1 MPSPAYG
8 QFSSASVEGFIP
20 VTPSIVPVTAGPISP
35 IVDPKSPEYIKG
47 QIEASL
53 GSARLTTA
61 FVGNIADGITDELL
75 GNMFSACG
83 EVKKWKRVLDVA
95 GTPKTF
101 GFLEFA
107 SAEGLLRL
115 LRLLPNILLM
125 GKNLNIKVDDQT
137 KEYLGKFENAVQG
150 YEATHK
156 DSPNLSSTLE
166 DDLKALEEINLYLKQ
181 KNLTSGMQF
190 IEDKVRELT
199 SGPSKEPQAPIAMEM
214 PVQPASYRQPKESEQ
229 RASLTGWETS
239 GYREREKRWEKR
251 EEEMER
257 NRQQQQTRE
266 NERAERDKREKE
278 RLLQSLQTF
287 DDSAYFLLTL
297 EHLSVKERSIERK
310 LASLN
315 VSQFYMERS
324 HWRERRRRE
333 LQKQLEFDAREAQ
346 REVEREVPSS
356 RVNKVLGSASG
367 EALGK
372 RQQFSDGS
380 QFGSKRQ
387 RIPLVTIEYD
397 YAELISAGY
406 DPESAKE
413 KLLELKKEKIKK
425 LVERI
430 PVDRDALFQWDLDWD
445 LVDINKALAWIDR
458 NLDNV
463 PGIRDKQTLASWL
476 ERKLLNQS
484 SPLETVRSLELPQE
498 EAELFVMRLWRYL
511 VYESEARAYNLN

>member
-1 MPSPAYG
+1 MPPPAVAPPVL
-8 QFSSASVEGFIP
+8 SS
-20 VTPSIVPVTAGPISP
+20 TL
-35 IVDPKSPEYIKG
+35 DPKSPEYIKG

-125 GKNLNIKVDDQT
+125 GKTLNIKVDEQT
-137 KEYLGKFENAVQG
+137 KEYLGKFEQAVQT

-156 DSPNLSSTLE
+156 DSPNLSMTLE
-166 DDLKALEEINLYLKQ
+166 DDLKALEEINLLLKQ
-181 KNLTSGMQF
+181 RNLTSGMQF

-199 SGPSKEPQAPIAMEM
+199 SGPKEKEQIVVEMPAPQAPTK
-214 PVQPASYRQPKESEQ
+214 QTKEREQ

-257 NRQQQQTRE
+257 IRHEQELRE
-266 NERAERDKREKE
+266 NERIERDKKEKE
-278 RLLQSLQTF
+278 RILENLRTF
-287 DDSAYFLLTL
+287 DDSAYFLLAL
-297 EHLSVKERSIERK
+297 EHLSVKDRSIERK

-324 HWRERRRRE
+324 LWRERRRRE
-333 LQKQLEFDAREAQ
+333 LQKQLEYDGREAQ
-346 REVEREVPSS
+346 REAEREDATS
-356 RVNKVLGSASG
+356 RVDRVLGSASG
-367 EALGK
+367 ETLGK
-372 RQQFSDGS
+372 RSQFPDVPR
-380 QFGSKRQ
+380 FGSKRQ
-387 RIPLVTIEYD
+387 RVPLVTVEYD

-413 KLLELKKEKIKK
+413 KLQSLKKEKIKK

-430 PVDRDALFQWDLDWD
+430 PIDRDALFKWDLDWD
-445 LVDINKALAWIDR
+445 LVDINKAMAWIDR

-463 PGIRDKQTLASWL
+463 PGITDKGILMTRL

-484 SPLETVRSLELPQE
+484 DPTEIVQSLELHKDD
-498 EAELFVMRLWRYL
+498 AELFAMRLWRYL